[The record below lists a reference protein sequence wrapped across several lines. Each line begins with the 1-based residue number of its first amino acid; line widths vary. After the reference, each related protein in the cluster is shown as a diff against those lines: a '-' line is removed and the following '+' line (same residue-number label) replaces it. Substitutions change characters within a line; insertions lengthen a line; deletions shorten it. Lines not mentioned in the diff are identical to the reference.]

1 LGKQSQNLAAMRIL
15 LFCSLLCI
23 GLLACVA
30 PNPYPLLKKSPYDSS
45 VSHYAGKL
53 DGKKK
58 KSKHVKGLESAFQSA
73 QRADLLAADSLLN
86 LDAPDRWLYLN
97 ALHRRIQ
104 DRQAKVVPLL
114 PLRADDGYRPDLLL
128 VTDIAERESASRR
141 AAATYL
147 YDRANAL
154 LAETESSGRKQPA
167 RDAYYTLRDLKD
179 NYYRYWENANAL
191 IDSAFQAGQAHVLLE
206 SDARGSLSFWQPG
219 TLLAPLYFNT
229 EWLRFYQ
236 YPNARAEFDFRVKSR
251 LTEMHV
257 GPENRWET
265 IFTETK
271 QIEVGHKEVR
281 DSTGN
286 VVERTPIYETV
297 CATVTEVHVTKSASA
312 TLYVE
317 ISDERSGRLVGS
329 EWLSDHQ
336 NYDETFVRISGDER
350 ALTHRPFTTIGCPSV
365 PSDWAME
372 DRLVSSLQ
380 GSLAFYCRRT
390 LAGR

>member
-1 LGKQSQNLAAMRIL
+1 MRTII
-15 LFCSLLCI
+15 FCSLLCI
-23 GLLACVA
+23 GLFACVA

-58 KSKHVKGLESAFQSA
+58 KTKHVKGLETAFQSA

-104 DRQAKVVPLL
+104 DRQAKVTPLL
-114 PLRADDGYRPDLLL
+114 PLRADDGYQPDLLL
-128 VTDIAERESASRR
+128 VADIAERESASRR
-141 AAATYL
+141 ATATYL

-154 LAETESSGRKQPA
+154 LAETESTGRKQPA

-191 IDSAFQAGQAHVLLE
+191 IDSAFQAGQAHILLE
-206 SDARGSLSFWQPG
+206 SDARGSLSFWQYG
-219 TLLAPLYFNT
+219 AVFAPLHFNT

-236 YPNARAEFDFRVKSR
+236 HPSARAKFDFRVKSR
-251 LTEMHV
+251 LTQRYIS
-257 GPENRWET
+257 PESRWET
-265 IFTETK
+265 SFTETK
-271 QIEVGHKEVR
+271 QIEVGCKEVR
-281 DSTGN
+281 DSTGT

-297 CATVTEVHVTKSASA
+297 CATVTEVRVTKSASA

-317 ISDERSGRLVGS
+317 ISDERSGQLISS
-329 EWLSDHQ
+329 EWLSDYQ
-336 NYDETFVRISGDER
+336 NYDETFVRVSGDER
-350 ALTHRPFTTIGCPSV
+350 ALTHRPFTNISSPSA

-372 DRLVSSLQ
+372 DRLASSLQ
-380 GSLAFYCRRT
+380 GSLAWYCRRT